1 MLRTADHDG
10 VRRELRRRGYGI
22 FRTRD
27 QYHGERTA
35 HHHDFY
41 EVFLFWS
48 GSLHY
53 RVEDRSYHM
62 TNGDILLIPP
72 GNSHQPH
79 PEAEPGSCERVVLWI
94 DRDCFRRFPGLGF
107 DPIECFEGGVCCLRF
122 DDEVTMRIGELLER
136 CMRERSS
143 EELGSAVMADAAMLQ
158 AAILINRLRLKSV
171 RSERRS
177 RTGSLVSSVLEYINS
192 HFSEE
197 LTLDNL
203 AGRFFISKYHLS
215 REFGRIVGIP
225 LHRYIT
231 QKRLVVAKQMLSEG
245 LPSSAVYQHCG
256 FGDYSN
262 FYRAFRGEY
271 GISPKRYVSSLRTE
285 TDTAPGE
292 APVFTQDAGDGI
304 LKKRQRNKKG
314 NAL

>member
-1 MLRTADHDG
+1 MLRTADPDG
-10 VRRELRRRGYGI
+10 MRRKLYRRGYEI

-27 QYHGERTA
+27 HYPGERAA

-41 EVFLFWS
+41 EVYLIWS

-72 GNSHQPH
+72 GNSHQP
-79 PEAEPGSCERVVLWI
+79 ETEQGTCERVVLWI
-94 DRDCFRRFPGLGF
+94 DRDCFRRFPGFGF
-107 DPIECFEGGVCCLRF
+107 DPTVCFDAGVCCLRF
-122 DDEVTMRIGELLER
+122 DDEITMRIGELLER
-136 CMRERSS
+136 CLRESTG
-143 EELGSAVMADAAMLQ
+143 EELGSGVMADTAMLQ
-158 AAILINRLRLKSV
+158 AMILINRLHRKTTQG
-171 RSERRS
+171 ERRS
-177 RTGSLVSSVLEYINS
+177 RSGSLVNSILEYINS
-192 HFSEE
+192 HFAEE
-197 LTLDNL
+197 LTLDRL
-203 AGRFFISKYHLS
+203 ANRFFISKYHLS

-225 LHRYIT
+225 VHRYIT

-285 TDTAPGE
+285 NDTVPE
-292 APVFTQDAGDGI
+292 ETKVFTQDVGDDI
-304 LKKRQRNKKG
+304 LKKRQRKKKG
-314 NAL
+314 NTL